1 MKHYI
6 LIFFSKV
13 RAILIRK
20 SEMLYLPKN
29 VFIVGFFIWALAS
42 TLAVI
47 LVCVKKA
54 CLKRCQSC
62 ETRATPTPSAPPD
75 PNTSQVPLMD
85 MFTPQPLV
93 TPPLV
98 WTSLPTL
105 PTPQSDTTLKA
116 EGF

>member
-1 MKHYI
+1 MGTSFNPGCYPCLCK
-6 LIFFSKV
+6 
-13 RAILIRK
+13 
-20 SEMLYLPKN
+20 
-29 VFIVGFFIWALAS
+29 
-42 TLAVI
+42 
-47 LVCVKKA
+47 KKA
-54 CLKRCQSC
+54 CLKRYQSC

-116 EGF
+116 EEDCIAKRTRARCARKLLN